1 MAEQQFAD
9 EIVRRLAASFRVVTL
24 GGVAVIT
31 HGLSRNTHDLDV
43 WLDPMESSNLWC
55 SAVLSALVESPGLDV
70 IDIRSFLPV
79 EKAEFPEVIEHYQT
93 RQTRSG

>member
-9 EIVRRLAASFRVVTL
+9 DIARRLAASYRVVTL

-43 WLDPMESSNLWC
+43 WLDPME
-55 SAVLSALVESPGLDV
+55 
-70 IDIRSFLPV
+70 
-79 EKAEFPEVIEHYQT
+79 FPDL
-93 RQTRSG
+93 